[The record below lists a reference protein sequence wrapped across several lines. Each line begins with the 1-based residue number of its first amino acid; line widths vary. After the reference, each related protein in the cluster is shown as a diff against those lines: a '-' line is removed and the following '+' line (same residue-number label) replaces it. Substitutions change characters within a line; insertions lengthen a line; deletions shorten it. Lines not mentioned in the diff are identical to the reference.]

1 MGEDV
6 GGPADH
12 AERRWP
18 SVLDVV
24 PALLVAALQL
34 AIAVLFSV
42 HGTDGQDLDVVGG
55 TLVVVAGLV
64 LVFRRPWPVPTF
76 YAALAA
82 TAGYFALDYEGGPLF
97 WAVLVAFLATVGAG
111 KRVAGIVELV
121 VTYVSMVTLVSLTAD
136 SFPWAFAF
144 GLVAWMIVL
153 FAIAE
158 IARIRRF
165 RAADVE
171 RWRQEEA
178 RRQVSEER
186 LRIARELHDVV
197 AHNISLVNLQAS
209 VALHLIDQQP
219 EQARTALAT
228 IKDASKEAL
237 VELRSV
243 LGVLRQVD
251 EPDDAPRAPT
261 PGLARLDD
269 LIGQAVATGVDAR
282 VVTTGPARPLPAGL
296 DLAAFR
302 IVQEALT
309 NAARH
314 AAPTAAEV
322 RIAYGDDLVVEVVDE
337 GRRAGARP
345 LGAEAASDLGSGHGL
360 AGMRERAEAA
370 GGSLEAG
377 PRPGGGW
384 RVCARLAPPAPAPPP
399 SATRPPTSA
408 DPCGSRAARPP
419 PPTRR
424 PRAGAAHPPTAT
436 RSTCGRRRD
445 DRGAG
450 RRPGADPGRP
460 AGPDRRPG
468 RPGRGGRGVRRGRGG
483 ERRRASTCPTWCSWT
498 SACPRSTGSRPPG
511 ASRPTSGSTACGW

>member
-1 MGEDV
+1 M
-6 GGPADH
+6 
-12 AERRWP
+12 
-18 SVLDVV
+18 
-24 PALLVAALQL
+24 AALQL
-34 AIAVLFSV
+34 AIAVVFSI

-55 TLVVVAGLV
+55 ALVVVAGLA

-76 YAALAA
+76 YATLVA

-322 RIAYGDDLVVEVVDE
+322 RLAYGDDLVVEVVDE

-345 LGAEAASDLGSGHGL
+345 LDADAASDLGSGHGI

-384 RVCARLAPPAPAPPP
+384 RVCARLPLPPAPPP
-399 SATRPPTSA
+399 SAPATPPDSAAPAAEPPEPPAEAATPEPPASA
-408 DPCGSRAARPP
+408 DSGDPPARAAG
-419 PPTRR
+419 TQ
-424 PRAGAAHPPTAT
+424 AE
-436 RSTCGRRRD
+436 
-445 DRGAG
+445 
-450 RRPGADPGRP
+450 
-460 AGPDRRPG
+460 
-468 RPGRGGRGVRRGRGG
+468 GRGGP
-483 ERRRASTCPTWCSWT
+483 PTDSDEEHVW
-498 SACPRSTGSRPPG
+498 
-511 ASRPTSGSTACGW
+511 PTA